1 MISFIFRF
9 HILSK
14 WHLLLSN
21 VWGFQSQIT
30 TTDLYAAV
38 CWVMRQQTGSTH
50 HAVLAVP
57 TVVDGFADR
66 GHQHA
71 TDAIAAART

>member
-1 MISFIFRF
+1 
-9 HILSK
+9 
-14 WHLLLSN
+14 
-21 VWGFQSQIT
+21 
-30 TTDLYAAV
+30 
-38 CWVMRQQTGSTH
+38 MRQQTGSTH

-71 TDAIAAART
+71 TDAIAAARTKSGGRARRAPSAAGTVARTSATAAAGTAGSGR